1 VHSDMIPP
9 QKGSSPRNRVNSS
22 WTLGVDAPPIQVPAV
37 LRLRGNTCCGKLRGL
52 HRGTLMRHRLHQ
64 KTLAVLIAPILGIAL
79 SAGVRADVTPPKL
92 GIEAHTLDNGLQ
104 VVLAPD
110 TSRPVINVQVWYR
123 VGSKDERKGR
133 TGFAHLFEHMMF
145 RGSENVGPEEH
156 MRYIREV
163 GGTVNAYT
171 NFDRTVYWETVPS
184 NHLER
189 ALWLEADRMA
199 SLVVNEENF
208 TKEREVVKEERR
220 LRVENPP
227 YGMLAEWVLDATF
240 AVYPY
245 KYTPIGSMDDL
256 NAATAADVK
265 EFFDTFYV
273 PDNATLVIVGDF
285 DPKAA
290 LAQARTHFGRI
301 PRRKTVPRVKADE
314 PVQSELRVLTKSD
327 PKAPL
332 PAVASAFKLPTRG
345 HADTYPLQVAFDIL
359 SAGESSRMYRR
370 LVYEEQSAVAAQ
382 AQLFLLEGPSIGFVF
397 GVANQ
402 GRDVKGVAK
411 SMREVVNGLA
421 AAPPS
426 ADELNKVK
434 NTIVSRLVTGR
445 QTMQQKADDVGE
457 AASLLGDAQRYN
469 SELPKYQAVTAA
481 DVQRVV
487 KEYLTEARETRLFIQ
502 PGSAPAKN

>member
-1 VHSDMIPP
+1 MRHSFRFAA
-9 QKGSSPRNRVNSS
+9 S
-22 WTLGVDAPPIQVPAV
+22 TLGAVVLAARFGAAPA
-37 LRLRGNTCCGKLRGL
+37 
-52 HRGTLMRHRLHQ
+52 
-64 KTLAVLIAPILGIAL
+64 
-79 SAGVRADVTPPKL
+79 ADVMPPRL

-110 TSRPVINVQVWYR
+110 TSRPVVNVQVWYR
-123 VGSKDERKGR
+123 VGSKDERQGR

-171 NFDRTVYWETVPS
+171 NFDRTVYWQTVPS

-189 ALWLEADRMA
+189 VLWLEADRMA

-227 YGMLAEWVLDATF
+227 YGMLAEWVLDAAF
-240 AVYPY
+240 QAYPY
-245 KYTPIGSMDDL
+245 KYTPIGSMTDL
-256 NAATAADVK
+256 NAAEVADVK
-265 EFFDTFYV
+265 AFFDTFYV

-285 DPKAA
+285 DAKAA
-290 LAQARTHFGRI
+290 LAQARTHFGRV
-301 PRRKTVPRVKADE
+301 PRRQEVPRVTAKE
-314 PVQSELRVLTKSD
+314 PPQKELRVVTKSD

-332 PAVASAFKLPTRG
+332 PAVASAFKLPPRG
-345 HADTYPLQVAFDIL
+345 HADTYALQVAFDIL
-359 SAGESSRMYRR
+359 SAGESSRLYRR

-382 AQLFLLEGPSIGFVF
+382 AQLLLLEGPSLGFLF

-402 GRDVKGVAK
+402 GRDVQEVAR
-411 SMREVVNGLA
+411 SMREVVSGLA
-421 AAPPS
+421 TAAPS
-426 ADELNKVK
+426 AEELEKAK
-434 NTIVSRLVTGR
+434 NTIVSRLVIGR

-457 AASLLGDAQRYN
+457 AASLLGDPQRYN
-469 SELPKYQAVTAA
+469 TELPKFQAVTAA

-487 KEYLTEARETRLFIQ
+487 GEYLAEPQETRLFIQ
-502 PGSAPAKN
+502 PAAAAAGN